1 MSTPMDMV
9 RFKKNDDD
17 KLDDEQIYRNL
28 VGSLFYLTNTKL
40 DIVYVVSVVSR
51 YMDKPKN
58 VIG

>member
-1 MSTPMDMV
+1 MSTPMDMA